1 MGLARSFFSN
11 RGFRGGGFFSIH
23 TLIMS
28 QLADISE
35 TITVGGYFVSKSFPG
50 KLRLER
56 VLARPARVCR
66 RFHKRSSTRS
76 TFNQIRSL

>member
-1 MGLARSFFSN
+1 MTFGERIEVGLARASFSN

-28 QLADISE
+28 QLPDISE

-56 VLARPARVCR
+56 V
-66 RFHKRSSTRS
+66 FGTSSLS
-76 TFNQIRSL
+76 VSEVS